1 MEIGRHEVSTNE
13 NEEERRA
20 DAKEGR
26 RRQCEQG
33 RRERGRLTC
42 PFLRRYADV
51 RTRCLCEG
59 RLRGI
64 RPAGPTLGALQNG
77 EEKKKRGEERG

>member
-1 MEIGRHEVSTNE
+1 MSTNE

-42 PFLRRYADV
+42 PFLAEVRRCAHSV
-51 RTRCLCEG
+51 P
-59 RLRGI
+59 LRGAAP
-64 RPAGPTLGALQNG
+64 RDQARGAHSWG
-77 EEKKKRGEERG
+77 TTKRRGEEEEGEE